1 MDFEELRD
9 ILTRE
14 QRSKLAK
21 LEPDFYESVRAYL
34 DGLREEQKTAS
45 DREVPLL
52 ADELETAGDR
62 LQRIFKLRVGK
73 IVKLASLNISM
84 EIDGTRYEVDA
95 MTPVERDIYHSVLAA
110 VRQGW
115 SEIAGMLAGKSGPPT
130 PEETP
135 ARIVEEVSDAEQIE
149 DVEVLGHGVLDDYTI
164 VRVLKDIP
172 TFMGADSHHY
182 TLAKNDVVTLP
193 NLNAKVLCK
202 RRAVS
207 PVAIQ

>member
-45 DREVPLL
+45 DREAPLL

-115 SEIAGMLAGKSGPPT
+115 SEIAGMLAGKSGPLT

-149 DVEVLGHGVLDDYTI
+149 DVEVPGHGVLDDYTI

-202 RRAVS
+202 RRVVS

>member
-1 MDFEELRD
+1 MDFEELRN

-45 DREVPLL
+45 DREAPLL
-52 ADELETAGDR
+52 ADEFETAGDH

-115 SEIAGMLAGKSGPPT
+115 SAIVGMLTGESGPPT
-130 PEETP
+130 PEEIP
-135 ARIVEEVSDAEQIE
+135 ARMVEEVSDVEHIE
-149 DVEVLGHGVLDDYTI
+149 DVEVPGHGVLDDYTI

-202 RRAVS
+202 RRVVS

>member
-1 MDFEELRD
+1 MDFEELRS
-9 ILTRE
+9 ILLRE
-14 QRSKLAK
+14 QKSKLAK

-45 DREVPLL
+45 GREVPLL
-52 ADELETAGDR
+52 TDELETAGDR

-84 EIDGTRYEVDA
+84 EIDGTKYEVAA
-95 MTPVERDIYHSVLAA
+95 MTPVERNIYHSVLAA

-115 SEIAGMLAGKSGPPT
+115 SDIVGMITGESGPPA
-130 PEETP
+130 PEEMP
-135 ARIVEEVSDAEQIE
+135 ARIVEEVTDVEHIE
-149 DVEVLGHGVLDDYTI
+149 DTDVFGYGGLDDYTI

-172 TFMGADSHHY
+172 TFMGTDSHHY
-182 TLAKNDVVTLP
+182 TLVKNDVVTLP

-207 PVAIQ
+207 SVAIQ

>member
-45 DREVPLL
+45 DREAPLL

-115 SEIAGMLAGKSGPPT
+115 SEIVGILAGKSGPPT

-149 DVEVLGHGVLDDYTI
+149 DVEVPGHGVLDDYTI

-202 RRAVS
+202 RRVVS